1 MNHCK
6 GFQLPAPV
14 FCQLPSSACVTLT
27 APLAWKGVPTREGPT
42 VMILPNSSRSHPP
55 PDFGG
60 IGPIALARNDFALPA
75 LAKTPPMTPP
85 PAAAPPPHPPPPA
98 PGD

>member
-42 VMILPNSSRSHPP
+42 VMILPNSTRSLPP
-55 PDFGG
+55 PVFVCNR
-60 IGPIALARNDFALPA
+60 PIALPSIAFSLPP
-75 LAKTPPMTPP
+75 LDHPPSMTPP
-85 PAAAPPPHPPPPA
+85 TPEPHTLYAYHPVA
-98 PGD
+98 G